1 VFFHALIG
9 LVTVCVGYKNTGLVF
24 FMSQLPRPLQII
36 ADYWTMASGKF
47 DSFMVELNLKY
58 PDMQPN
64 SGSYPF
70 KYQFRTELRINT
82 LNNTNTW
89 EHLTFFLKLEKK
101 DDQDNV
107 LESKHIAKVTKLSE
121 VYGYSILYD
130 VDYFI
135 RYKEEKREV
144 KNISNIRDLKKALD
158 DTMFSYAEHK
168 DELFA
173 PDFRFADLMD
183 IEPWQA
189 VSKLVDI
196 LSVHI

>member
-1 VFFHALIG
+1 
-9 LVTVCVGYKNTGLVF
+9 
-24 FMSQLPRPLQII
+24 
-36 ADYWTMASGKF
+36 
-47 DSFMVELNLKY
+47 MVQLNLNY

-64 SGSYPF
+64 TGSYSF

-82 LNNTNTW
+82 LDNTNTW

-101 DDQDNV
+101 DDQDKV

-121 VYGYSILYD
+121 VYGSSILYD

-135 RYKEEKREV
+135 RYKEEKRKV
-144 KNISNIRDLKKALD
+144 KNISDIRDLKKALD
-158 DTMFSYAEHK
+158 DTMLSYANNK

-183 IEPWQA
+183 IETKDIETKFSWLA

-196 LSVHI
+196 LSMHI